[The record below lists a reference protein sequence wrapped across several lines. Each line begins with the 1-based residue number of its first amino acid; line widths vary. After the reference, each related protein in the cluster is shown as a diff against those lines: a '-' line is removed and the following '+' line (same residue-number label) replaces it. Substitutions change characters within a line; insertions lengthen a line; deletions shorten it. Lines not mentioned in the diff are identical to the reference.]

1 MVKVKIL
8 NEKGHTDLDLGPREA
23 AELVAQETASGKWAF
38 VDGVFMEAV
47 SLSVLRAASEVVV
60 TNKLMGG

>member
-8 NEKGHTDLDLGPREA
+8 NEKGHTDLDLMPREA

-47 SLSVLRAASEVVV
+47 AFSVLRAASEVVI